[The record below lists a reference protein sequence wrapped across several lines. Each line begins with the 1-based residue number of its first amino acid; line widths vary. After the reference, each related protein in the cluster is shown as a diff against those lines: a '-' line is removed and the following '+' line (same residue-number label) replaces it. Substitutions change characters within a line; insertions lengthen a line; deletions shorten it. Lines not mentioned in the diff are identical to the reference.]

1 MAENLFDVRGKTAL
15 VTGASR
21 GIGFALARGLGMAG
35 ARIIL
40 NGRNQTALDR
50 AVAELQK
57 DGIEAQSCAFDVS
70 DHDESKK
77 AIDGLEASGRA
88 IDILVN
94 NAGMQ
99 HRAPLEDF
107 EIEKFDQLL
116 ATNLRSVFI
125 VSQAAA
131 QYMLARRA
139 GKIINIASVMSLL
152 ARPSVAPYTAS
163 KGAVSSLTKGMAADW
178 AAKGLNCNAIAPGY
192 FRTELNEALTANPE
206 FNEWLI
212 ARTPAGRWGETHELV
227 GVCLF
232 LASSASDFVNGQT
245 IFVDGGMT
253 ATV

>member
-1 MAENLFDVRGKTAL
+1 MSQLDGKIAL

-21 GIGFALARGLGMAG
+21 GIGKAIATQLAQQGATVIGTATSENGAQAISDYLSEFGGKGFAL
-35 ARIIL
+35 
-40 NGRNQTALDR
+40 NVTD
-50 AVAELQK
+50 K
-57 DGIEAQSCAFDVS
+57 
-70 DHDESKK
+70 ESVDTTIK
-77 AIDGLEASGRA
+77 AINEAHGG

-99 HRAPLEDF
+99 HRTPLEDF